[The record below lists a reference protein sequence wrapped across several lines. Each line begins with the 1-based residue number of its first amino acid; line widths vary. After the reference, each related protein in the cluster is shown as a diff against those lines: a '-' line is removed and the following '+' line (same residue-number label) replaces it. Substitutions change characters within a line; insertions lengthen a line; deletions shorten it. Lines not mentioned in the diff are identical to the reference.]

1 MSLAACVRGKVI
13 EYLDQKCLKIQ
24 SYLGFIC
31 SFMLQPNTQTT
42 CPFTFIV
49 IIITIIIIIIEIW
62 KW

>member
-13 EYLDQKCLKIQ
+13 EYLDQECLKIQ

-31 SFMLQPNTQTT
+31 SFMLNLNTQAI
-42 CPFTFIV
+42 CPIIV
-49 IIITIIIIIIEIW
+49 IIITTTIIIIEIW